1 MNLTDFLTIQSLC
14 RTYGVRP
21 SRKNGQ
27 NFLVSQDVL
36 EVMLELARVK
46 KSETILEVGPGF
58 GTLTLEL
65 ASRAK
70 KVFAVEQDP
79 KLVEALQK
87 ELDAADADNV
97 EIVSGDILRIPRTFL
112 PSSYRIVS
120 NLPYQI
126 TSFFLR
132 QFLEQ
137 DPRPTD
143 MTLMVQKEVA
153 ERITAGPGDL
163 SLLGISVQ
171 LHADADIV
179 ATVPR
184 TAFWPVPD
192 VDSAILSLRLYSER
206 DVAQRLGGVSKKD
219 FFKIVRNGFLHRR
232 QKLSNNLSSAF
243 HISKEDLRAL
253 LQECGLTDNARAQ
266 ELSLDQWIDLSE
278 KIIKRN
284 KSFIAF

>member
-1 MNLTDFLTIQSLC
+1 MNLTDTSVVQSLC
-14 RTYGVRP
+14 RTYGIYP
-21 SRKNGQ
+21 SRKSGQ

-36 EVMLELARVK
+36 KAILDEAHIQ
-46 KSETILEVGPGF
+46 KSDTILEVGPGF

-79 KLVEALQK
+79 KLVGVLQK
-87 ELDAADADNV
+87 ELDSTGADNV
-97 EIVSGDILRIPRTFL
+97 KIVSGDILRIPRTFL
-112 PSSYRIVS
+112 PSPYRIVS

-153 ERITAGPGDL
+153 ERITAEPGRL

-171 LHADADIV
+171 LYADAEI
-179 ATVPR
+179 AAIVPR
-184 TAFWPVPD
+184 KAFWPIPD
-192 VDSAILSLRLYSER
+192 VDSAIVSLRLR
-206 DVAQRLGGVSKKD
+206 PDQDITKRLNGISKND

-243 HISKEDLRAL
+243 HIPKQDMQLVFKK
-253 LQECGLTDNARAQ
+253 CGMSDNVRAQ
-266 ELSLDQWIDLSE
+266 ELSIDQWIDLAE
-278 KIIKRN
+278 QIVKR
-284 KSFIAF
+284 KE